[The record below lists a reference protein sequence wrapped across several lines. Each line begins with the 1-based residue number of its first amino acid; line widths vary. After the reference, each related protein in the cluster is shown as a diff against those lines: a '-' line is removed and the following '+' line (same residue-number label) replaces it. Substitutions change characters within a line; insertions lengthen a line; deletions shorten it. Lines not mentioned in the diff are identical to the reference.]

1 MSIKN
6 LNPYLNFNG
15 DAEKAIKLYE
25 KALGARAEN
34 VMRWGDLPPGEGGD
48 VKPEHKNRVM
58 HALLHLGP
66 AELMVADT
74 PADQPAKHGDN
85 SYVNLSFDD
94 VADMKKKFDAL
105 AAGGQVT
112 MPLQDTFWG
121 AKFGMLK
128 DAFGVQWMFNC
139 QLEQPAGGNGGRQ
152 GANVSSSKR

>member
-15 DAEKAIKLYE
+15 DADKAIKLYE
-25 KALGARAEN
+25 KALGAKTDN
-34 VMRWGDLPPGEGGD
+34 VMRWSDMPPGEGND

-66 AELMVADT
+66 AELMVADAL
-74 PADQPAKHGDN
+74 PDQPVRPGDN
-85 SYVNLSFDD
+85 AHVNLSFDD

-139 QLEQPAGGNGGRQ
+139 QIEQPASGSGGRQ
-152 GANVSSSKR
+152 SASASSGKR